1 MDPQSAPNPSARQ
14 RRTQAHVLADYA
26 GRGAANVADDL
37 RRLGLRPGV
46 QRVDATTPDEVGA
59 ILAQDPPAGA
69 SAARNTVVTLFVG
82 AATHHTPTT
91 DPQPSEDTTVA
102 PGPRRRRK
110 PRSLGTLDPAPPT
123 SHGTAQTDRVCEHSQ
138 TDQVSADDEMVAAW
152 PDNAGADADDELV
165 GEDAPVGQWV
175 HQDDTPRA
183 STAPG
188 DSAPVASPTTAE
200 PTLETRALLTPL
212 AGLPRRFKPKGLWRV
227 LRRARL
233 AIVSGTVCV
242 LALLAIAL
250 AGHNQPPHHGVLANR
265 PTVSHP
271 AVIPHRDRNP
281 HEASRPHRRVHPR
294 APRHDAHHQ
303 ANRPPHVHRPRSST
317 AVTPA
322 QPAPQ
327 PAPQPSLA
335 PVSQAATPAV
345 LSPVS
350 PAAGGPVVAGGQIPG
365 GPFSP

>member
-1 MDPQSAPNPSARQ
+1 VRQ

-46 QRVDATTPDEVGA
+46 QRVDATTSDEVGS

-82 AATHHTPTT
+82 AAPHNTT
-91 DPQPSEDTTVA
+91 AADAQSSEDTTVA

-123 SHGTAQTDRVCEHSQ
+123 LHGTAQTDRVRELSQ
-138 TDQVSADDEMVAAW
+138 TDRVGADDEMVAAR
-152 PDNAGADADDELV
+152 PDNAGAETDDELV
-165 GEDAPVGQWV
+165 GEDVPVGQWV
-175 HQDDTPRA
+175 HQDGTPRV

-200 PTLETRALLTPL
+200 PSLETRALLTPL

-233 AIVSGTVCV
+233 AIVSGIVCV

-250 AGHNQPPHHGVLANR
+250 AGHNQAPHHGVLANR
-265 PTVSHP
+265 PTVSDP
-271 AVIPHRDRNP
+271 AVVPHRDRNP

-294 APRHDAHHQ
+294 VPRHDAHHQ
-303 ANRPPHVHRPRSST
+303 ASRPPHVHRLRSRA

-327 PAPQPSLA
+327 PAPQASLA
-335 PVSQAATPAV
+335 PVSQAAAPAV
-345 LSPVS
+345 QSPVS
-350 PAAGGPVVAGGQIPG
+350 PAAGGPGVVGGQIPG